1 MNRRRNTRALGIGI
15 IGVALI
21 LAACGGDSDG
31 ANDLSVGQYFDRLES
46 LADDTTDRLNDL
58 PEPTDFADVAGGFN
72 QTLDIFSDF
81 LDDIEAA
88 TPPNEAR
95 AAHNAF
101 TVAFREFIAGNRTL
115 ADQLDGATT
124 AEEFT
129 AVLENPPDA
138 AGQDNFNRACVE
150 LQQVATTNDL
160 DVDLGCDRGTQ

>member
-1 MNRRRNTRALGIGI
+1 MNRRRTTRALGIGI
-15 IGVALI
+15 IGLALI
-21 LAACGGDSDG
+21 LAACGGDNDG

-46 LADDTTDRLNDL
+46 LAGDTTDQLNDL
-58 PEPTDFADVAGGFN
+58 PEPTNFADVAGAFN

-81 LDDIEAA
+81 LDAIEAA

-101 TVAFREFIAGNRTL
+101 IVAFGEFIAGNRIL

-129 AVLENPPDA
+129 AVLENPPAA
-138 AGQDNFNRACVE
+138 AGQDNFNRACVQ
-150 LQQVATTNDL
+150 LQQVATDNNL
-160 DVDLGCDRGTQ
+160 NVDLGCGLSTQ